1 MTMMMILTIMCL
13 LREEKEPRKDC
24 KVQRA
29 TRAPN
34 PMTEAKAEREVKPPK
49 VLRVAK
55 GQRVKEQTVQ
65 YQPSQ
70 EAKVARAVRQQLEE
84 RVAPRVVKEGQRAAR
99 V

>member
-1 MTMMMILTIMCL
+1 M
-13 LREEKEPRKDC
+13 
-24 KVQRA
+24 
-29 TRAPN
+29 
-34 PMTEAKAEREVKPPK
+34 
-49 VLRVAK
+49 AK

>member
-24 KVQRA
+24 KVQRV